1 MLNYVK
7 HLSTTA
13 FGVIFAK
20 ELIQEKKLVFSFCLT
35 FESFFCLNCAMK
47 RRFIISLIIAI
58 TISLL
63 GLVGIQIY
71 WIRNALTVNEANFD
85 RGVGEAVSK
94 AIYKFNKIEFA
105 RKLMINQEQDAYYL
119 RMLDSLNR
127 EYYNAIIGSAGQQ
140 HQQLQGIN
148 HTHESFRFSITEH
161 ENGRQIRSFD
171 TSFVREPL
179 DANKS
184 AGYLPNP
191 DTENSDDP
199 FRIFFDRSKFINDL
213 FEDLFSNRF
222 SFQLSEEQGVKTIDS
237 LLTAELQSQG
247 IKTEFDFAIY
257 NPVYHSVVAQKT
269 GKNTQTLL
277 QSPYVF
283 NLFPNDI
290 FQNPEYLYIFFPQQ
304 KKYLLAQ
311 TNAMLIT
318 SSVFILLII
327 SSFAFTIL
335 TVIRQKKLSVMKNDF
350 INNMTHELK
359 TPISTISLACQ
370 ALKDQDISKSE
381 YLYQSYIRMID
392 EENQRLG
399 MMTEKVLQTA
409 VIENGRL
416 RLNRTGLDVHEMINE
431 AIRKISLQ
439 VEARHGHIFSEL
451 NAGYSFIEADKV
463 HLTNV
468 FVNLLDNANKYS
480 PNSPQIVVS
489 TENTSRGI
497 LVHIKD
503 NGIGISR
510 ANQKKIFEN
519 LYRVSTGNIHDV
531 KGFGLGL
538 SYVKSIVEKH
548 GGYVSL
554 ESELKKGSRFSV
566 FIPFG
571 FNGLEND
578 KKEITEKQTWNNRT

>member
-1 MLNYVK
+1 
-7 HLSTTA
+7 
-13 FGVIFAK
+13 
-20 ELIQEKKLVFSFCLT
+20 
-35 FESFFCLNCAMK
+35 MK
-47 RRFIISLIIAI
+47 RRFIILLIVAI

-71 WIRNALTVNEANFD
+71 WIRNALAVKEANFD

-105 RKLMINQEQDAYYL
+105 RKLMIQQERDARYL
-119 RMLDSLNR
+119 QMLDSLNHI
-127 EYYNAIIGSAGQQ
+127 YYNAIIGSALQPEQQ
-140 HQQLQGIN
+140 ASDSAYAR
-148 HTHESFRFSITEH
+148 ESFQFSITEH
-161 ENGRQIRSFD
+161 ENGQQIRSFD
-171 TSFVREPL
+171 TSFVRETIGE
-179 DANKS
+179 NKLS
-184 AGYLPNP
+184 GYLPNP
-191 DTENSDDP
+191 GTLMQEDP
-199 FRIFFDRSKFINDL
+199 FRMFFDRSKFINDL
-213 FEDLFSNRF
+213 FDDIFSNRY
-222 SFQLSEEQGVKTIDS
+222 SFQLSDEQGVKTLDS
-237 LLTAELQSQG
+237 LLNSEFQSQG
-247 IKTEFDFAIY
+247 IKTDFDFAIF
-257 NPVYHSVVAQKT
+257 NPVYSAVVAQKT
-269 GKNTQTLL
+269 GENTQALL

-283 NLFPNDI
+283 SLFPNDI
-290 FQNPEYLYIFFPQQ
+290 FLNPEYLYIYFPQQ
-304 KKYLLAQ
+304 KSYILAQ

-327 SSFAFTIL
+327 SSFAFTML

-381 YLYQSYIRMID
+381 DLYQSYIRMID

-399 MMTEKVLQTA
+399 LMTEKVLQTA
-409 VIENGRL
+409 VIEKGKL
-416 RLNRTGLDVHEMINE
+416 RLNRAGLDAHHLINE

-439 VEARHGHIFSEL
+439 VEARHGKISSQLDAE
-451 NAGYSFIEADKV
+451 YSFIEADRV

-480 PNSPQIVVS
+480 PNCPKILVS

-497 LVHIKD
+497 LVHVKD

-538 SYVKSIVEKH
+538 SYVKAIVEKH
-548 GGYVSL
+548 GGYISL

-566 FIPFG
+566 FLPFG
-571 FNGLEND
+571 FNGYQKDD
-578 KKEITEKQTWNNRT
+578 KETS